1 MKDTNVMKDTEVI
14 DVIQD
19 IKAIKAIQNTWVI
32 EEN

>member
-19 IKAIKAIQNTWVI
+19 IKATKAIHNTWVI